1 MAEYYLRR
9 KLVVPCLLMMFCI
22 LCVMLTGGMA
32 AASPVDVVKIS
43 GTAPAGQGQQALE
56 HAKKR
61 AVFKVFSHDTRAE
74 KDSASIFAKMMDR
87 YNDYVMDSQ
96 VLSENTSNAGLLV
109 IAQVTVNH
117 AKLLQDFQQYVEHKQ
132 LTNDAMTA
140 SILMRAVNTSDNL
153 GYADSLHEAF
163 NHRFSNSGFQT
174 ELEDNDIGIVRS
186 LSAQGDY
193 DGYMGTVKGMI
204 DNNTIMAN
212 FAIVGEASIDSLEA
226 NTAGTGYVAKSSVR
240 IQAYDCMKKTVL
252 GSFSED
258 YEIVAN
264 TAQAA
269 ERLAIA
275 KAGLDAAEAMANNT
289 LDYWRKV

>member
-1 MAEYYLRR
+1 MTGYYPYRNMVINLLIVLATVTVALWWAGGAE
-9 KLVVPCLLMMFCI
+9 
-22 LCVMLTGGMA
+22 
-32 AASPVDVVKIS
+32 ASPVDVVKIS
-43 GTAPAGQGQQALE
+43 GTAPAGQSQQALE

-140 SILMRAVNTSDNL
+140 SILLRAVNTSDNL

-174 ELEDNDIGIVRS
+174 ELEDNDINIVRS

-275 KAGLDAAEAMANNT
+275 KAGLDAAEAVANNT
-289 LDYWRKV
+289 LDYWRRV